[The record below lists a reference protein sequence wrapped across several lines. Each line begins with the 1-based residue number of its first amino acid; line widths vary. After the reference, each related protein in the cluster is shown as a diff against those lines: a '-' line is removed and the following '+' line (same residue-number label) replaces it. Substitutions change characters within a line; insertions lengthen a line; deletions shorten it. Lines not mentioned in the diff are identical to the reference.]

1 MKVEINEIL
10 DVVDSYISKFIDED
24 KEEGTG
30 LLHKEV
36 DKELYKESCKFDDCV
51 EKRPHLSIE
60 AEDNGCCSI
69 KTSLPI
75 DNIFSEVVDELVYNT
90 HGSRKLFILMLIECL
105 VEEKGFNR
113 EKWLYDK

>member
-1 MKVEINEIL
+1 MKVKVDKIL
-10 DVVDSYISKFIDED
+10 DVIDSYITQFIDEN

-30 LLHKEV
+30 LLHKDI
-36 DKELYKESCKFDDCV
+36 DKELYKESCKFDNCV
-51 EKRPHLSIE
+51 EKRPHLLIE

-75 DNIFSEVVDELVYNT
+75 DNIFSEVVDELVYDT

-105 VEEKGFNR
+105 VEERGFN
-113 EKWLYDK
+113 K